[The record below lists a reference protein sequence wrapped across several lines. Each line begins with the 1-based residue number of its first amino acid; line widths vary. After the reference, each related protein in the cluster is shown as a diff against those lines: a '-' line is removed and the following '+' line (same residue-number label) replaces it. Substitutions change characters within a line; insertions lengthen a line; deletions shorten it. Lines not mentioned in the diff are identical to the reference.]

1 MVLDEIVHKYVVSF
15 DVGGGSEDGKVSVIG
30 TLTNN
35 PRPTVDKKGMETLSM
50 EVSMVGMMCIIVAG
64 PCVS

>member
-1 MVLDEIVHKYVVSF
+1 MALDEIVHKYVVSF
-15 DVGGGSEDGKVSVIG
+15 DVGGGGEDGKVSVIG

-35 PRPTVDKKGMETLSM
+35 PRPTVDQKGMETLLM
-50 EVSMVGMMCIIVAG
+50 VVSIVGMMCFGVAG